1 MRRPTHCLP
10 SSPKSSIPSLCTHT
24 LNFHSFPLWKC
35 SLFWVL
41 LHTLMWRG
49 QAEAPLLVLGER
61 RTPEYSVSGTSG
73 RTPLSRAYLAG
84 GWYWHR
90 QPSYRGP
97 FISVWTCGL
106 GPNPGRSRR
115 ARRQLRGWGV
125 VAQRRNPALLLSS
138 GAPPSIPAFPPLFSL
153 CASLPH
159 LLLTCCQSLSLYLRP
174 THHSFWFTKM

>member
-1 MRRPTHCLP
+1 
-10 SSPKSSIPSLCTHT
+10 
-24 LNFHSFPLWKC
+24 
-35 SLFWVL
+35 
-41 LHTLMWRG
+41 MWRG

-138 GAPPSIPAFPPLFSL
+138 GAPPSIPAFPPRLLCS
-153 CASLPH
+153 CASLPR
-159 LLLTCCQSLSLYLRP
+159 LLACCQSLSLYLRP
-174 THHSFWFTKM
+174 THPSCWFTKMLVMLGSEMLSNVRNLKRWRSFCSFLRRGDTKTTVWLQN